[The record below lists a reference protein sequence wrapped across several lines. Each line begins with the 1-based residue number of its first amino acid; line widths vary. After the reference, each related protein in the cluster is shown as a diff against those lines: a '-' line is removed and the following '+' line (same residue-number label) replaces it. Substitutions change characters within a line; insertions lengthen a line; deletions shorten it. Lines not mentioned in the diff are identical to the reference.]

1 MHLNIKAILVEWQSE
16 LWDKYFNGTVVH
28 TSCLTKTN
36 IIQMWKVILVRFEK
50 TKASLVIL
58 LCLNLNINLFYFEN
72 DKINMYLDII
82 AFLTFI
88 HIKLSDSKA
97 RATKRL
103 KPYGKQNFTLSSGPR
118 RTWNHKDKRKFSTI
132 F

>member
-1 MHLNIKAILVEWQSE
+1 
-16 LWDKYFNGTVVH
+16 
-28 TSCLTKTN
+28 
-36 IIQMWKVILVRFEK
+36 MWKVILVRFEK
-50 TKASLVIL
+50 TKASLFVL
-58 LCLNLNINLFYFEN
+58 LCLNLNVNLFYFEN
-72 DKINMYLDII
+72 DKINMYLDIK